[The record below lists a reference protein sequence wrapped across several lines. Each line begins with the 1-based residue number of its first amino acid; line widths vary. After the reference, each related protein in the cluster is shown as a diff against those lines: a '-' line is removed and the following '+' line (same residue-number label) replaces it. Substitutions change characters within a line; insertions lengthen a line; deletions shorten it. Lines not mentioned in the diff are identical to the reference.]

1 MRSRTEALS
10 FVIHRKVEFDQ
21 IAGRFVK
28 SIGVDQANKDIVI
41 TFTDDSIKRIPRTG
55 SGITQDQ
62 VVLVSSAGYNAAGE
76 LEVTLSTGQKFALG
90 VTRNPIDYR
99 GAMGTGVYCGLEND
113 KHVFKPI
120 VDAQGNPM
128 VGSQLPITMGPGIPR
143 DWNNYLEVAYEAGND
158 DAGAANVVTYRRMTS
173 KINNIAGAVVNARN
187 VQLPPGKYYIDAE
200 VLLMR
205 GDVGRSIIAKQTPI
219 GNSPTTFTR
228 LLESNPQYCWYYASV
243 LGAEQL
249 HLLRGVIELTDP
261 VNQIGLGTISSY
273 GYSFASW
280 VWTGHMTRI
289 WKIS

>member
-1 MRSRTEALS
+1 MQSRTEALS
-10 FVIHRKVEFDQ
+10 FVIHKQIAFDQ
-21 IAGRFVK
+21 VVGRFIK
-28 SIGVDQANKDIVI
+28 SIGVDQANKDIVV
-41 TFTDDSIKRIPRTG
+41 TFTDNSVKRIPRTG
-55 SGITQDQ
+55 SGVTQDQ

-76 LEVTLSTGQKFALG
+76 LEVVLSNGQSFALG
-90 VTRNPIDYR
+90 VTRNSIDYR
-99 GAMGTGVYCGLEND
+99 RAQGNGVYCGLESD

-120 VDAQGNPM
+120 VDQQGIPM
-128 VGSQLPITMGPGIPR
+128 VGSQLPIQMGPGIPR

-158 DAGAANVVTYRRMTS
+158 DAGAANTVTYRRMTS
-173 KINNIAGAVVNARN
+173 KINNILGAVVNARN

-205 GDVGRSIIAKQTPI
+205 GDVGRSIITKQTPV

-228 LLESNPQYCWYYASV
+228 LLESNPQYSWYFASV
-243 LGAEQL
+243 LSAEQL